1 MPKVT
6 ASTQMVAFQAYYWTV
21 LQPAKLGAVMPMDV
35 QARLLEEMYIAA
47 QTLPGQAAH
56 LHTVFNM
63 HWSPVR
69 PFRIRFMI
77 LRTDNSVEFYD
88 GRPGLPSADYNT
100 IQGRRSL
107 LVLQGAWR
115 LPSKGRVPFVEQLLC
130 KQSFRQGTD
139 VSAVYEYI

>member
-1 MPKVT
+1 
-6 ASTQMVAFQAYYWTV
+6 MVAYQAYYWTV
-21 LQPAKLGAVMPMDV
+21 LQPEKLGVVMPRDV
-35 QARLLEEMYIAA
+35 QTILLEEMYIAA

-56 LHTVFNM
+56 LHTIFNM

-69 PFRIRFMI
+69 PYRIHFMI
-77 LRTDNSVEFYD
+77 LRTDSSVEFYD

-100 IQGRRSL
+100 TQGRQSL

-115 LPSKGRVPFVEQLLC
+115 LPNKGRVPFVEQPLW

-139 VSAVYEYI
+139 VNAVYEYI